1 MNPINSKHQ
10 LIQNALLSVYF
21 QLLILTSSFLILFN
35 HTIIELIKDWSD
47 NPNYSHGFFIPFIT
61 AFMIWQRREELSNHA
76 LRPSSWGLV
85 VIAMGMILH
94 IVGNI
99 GAELFMM
106 RIAIILT
113 IFGLSIYLM
122 GGGIS
127 RTIAIPM
134 AYLLFMVPIPAI
146 IWNKLAFPLQLF
158 AANLSAH
165 TINLL
170 GISVL
175 REGNIIHLANTTLEV
190 VDACS
195 GLRSLTSLLALSGA
209 FAYIISLNVISKWI
223 LFFSAIPIAVAVNIF
238 RLSLTAVLAQWWGP
252 DAAQGFLHEIS
263 GLLIFIIAFVLLFL
277 VYLTLSKLEKT
288 QTPSN
293 PIKPAMRIKQTATRT
308 EKREINTE
316 QLNKSYDRK

>member
-1 MNPINSKHQ
+1 MENRWFKIYAQ
-10 LIQNALLSVYF
+10 I
-21 QLLILTSSFLILFN
+21 LILFSSFLILFN
-35 HTIIELIKDWSD
+35 HAIIKLIKDWSG

-61 AFMIWQRREELSNHA
+61 AFMIWQKREELSKHA
-76 LRPSSWGLV
+76 LSPSNFGLLI
-85 VIAMGMILH
+85 IAMGMMLH

-122 GGGIS
+122 GGRITL
-127 RTIAIPM
+127 RVAIPI

-158 AANLSAH
+158 AAKLSAH
-165 TINLL
+165 FINLL
-170 GISVL
+170 SISVL
-175 REGNIIHLANTTLEV
+175 REGNILHLSNTTLEV

-209 FAYIISLNVISKWI
+209 FAYIISLSVIFKWI

-238 RLSLTAVLAQWWGP
+238 RLSLTAVLAQWLGP
-252 DAAQGFLHEIS
+252 EAAQGFLHEIS

-277 VYLTLSKLEKT
+277 VYLTLSK
-288 QTPSN
+288 
-293 PIKPAMRIKQTATRT
+293 I
-308 EKREINTE
+308 EKR
-316 QLNKSYDRK
+316 